1 MAKLGMQ
8 QSYTTAQ
15 NANQNQMDMI
25 KAAMA
30 QGATYQDAV
39 NQVMGTGGQQN
50 VNVDTL
56 QSVIQKADGKSTQC

>member
-25 KAAMA
+25 KAAMS

-39 NQVMGTGGQQN
+39 NQVMGTSGQQ
-50 VNVDTL
+50 
-56 QSVIQKADGKSTQC
+56 TQV

>member
-15 NANQNQMDMI
+15 NANQNKMDMI
-25 KAAMA
+25 KAAMS

-39 NQVMGTGGQQN
+39 NQVMGTGGG
-50 VNVDTL
+50 L
-56 QSVIQKADGKSTQC
+56 